1 MKKIFKTLAMGL
13 ILVLAASCDLSEY
26 NPNEYGAAMA
36 YGSESNIRSLLYSFY
51 STFPSLSGAYSKEQ
65 SSVDYLTTTALS
77 ARFQSTFSADEASA
91 WGDWDDLRNIN
102 MFLTQMNSSACGVT
116 GALKDNFI
124 GQGRFLRGYWY
135 FKKIRTYGDM
145 PWFDHVIA
153 IDNPADEYKDRD
165 SRDLVVKNMLEDFDY
180 AIENVT
186 DESVD
191 HTWISK
197 DVIQF
202 IKMQAC
208 LYEASFRKYN
218 NVTKSAK
225 GEAFGNFS
233 IEQLYRLAAESAEA
247 LINSGK
253 YSLVSDYRSLF
264 TSDDLLTEE
273 VILGAE
279 TSASIK
285 GSQNNYYNYADS
297 NPRALVRSFI
307 NTFLMADG
315 TPYTN
320 KAGYESDTFAQ
331 EFANRDPRLQKIVR
345 TPGYKFAGSKV
356 VPNFTIAPTGY
367 QIIKF
372 CLDKYAYGTTDEQ
385 GNNNTNAVPVF
396 RYPEVLLSYAEA
408 KAELGEMTDAIWA
421 QTVGAIRKRA
431 GITGSS
437 LTTVPTT
444 VDSYLKT
451 NFYPNVDNAA
461 ILEIRR
467 ERACE
472 LCLEGQRYDD
482 LMRWGCGN
490 ALASVKWDGINLG
503 AGLNTEIDV
512 DSDGSA
518 DVCFY
523 TGKKPSPETSGVQ
536 YILVNNET
544 GLQLNDGQLSWT
556 PIQPRY
562 WASDGHL
569 CLSPMRTDVITEY
582 QKHGFTL
589 TQNPGY

>member
-285 GSQNNYYNYADS
+285 GSQNNYYNYADT

-385 GNNNTNAVPVF
+385 GNYNTNAVPVF

-437 LTTVPTT
+437 LTSVPTT
-444 VDSYLKT
+444 VDNYLKT

-503 AGLNTEIDV
+503 AGLDTEIDV
-512 DSDGSA
+512 DNDGSA

-544 GLQLNDGQLSWT
+544 GLQLNNGQLSWT